1 MGSKKSS
8 TKKKRL
14 VRAARSAKPVPIF
27 VRLKTGRRVQTTP
40 SRRHWRSQKLR
51 AREKE

>member
-1 MGSKKSS
+1 MGSKKSAQ
-8 TKKKRL
+8 KKKRL
-14 VRAARSAKPVPIF
+14 VSAAKSARPVPIF
-27 VRLKTGRRVQTTP
+27 VRLKTGRRVNTTP